1 MKKRRFRIWLLL
13 SCLWLVVI
21 FGHSSMPASAS
32 NAESLG
38 FLAVVQTMF
47 PWMTNHFLRK
57 LGHFTEFAVLG
68 VFVTGAFRNAKN
80 FTLFKPLGLCLLA
93 AVSDETLQLF
103 ISGRSGQLSDVWL
116 DFSGALC
123 GTLLFWLI
131 CKLTKR

>member
-13 SCLWLVVI
+13 SCLWLVLI
-21 FGHSSMPASAS
+21 FGHSSMSAAAS

-38 FLAVVQTMF
+38 FLAVVQTIF
-47 PWMTNHFLRK
+47 PWMTHHLLRK

-68 VFVTGAFRNAKN
+68 VFVTGTFRNAKN
-80 FTLFKPLGLCLLA
+80 FTLFKPLGVCLLA

-116 DFSGALC
+116 GFSGALC

>member
-21 FGHSSMPASAS
+21 FGHSSMPAAAS

-38 FLAVVQTMF
+38 FLAVIQTVI
-47 PWMTNHFLRK
+47 PWMTNQLLRK

-80 FTLFKPLGLCLLA
+80 FTLFKPLGLCLFT
-93 AVSDETLQLF
+93 AVCDETLQLF
-103 ISGRSGQLSDVWL
+103 IAGRSGNVRDIWI
-116 DFSGALC
+116 DFSGALL
-123 GTLLFWLI
+123 GTLLTWLVY
-131 CKLTKR
+131 KLRKR

>member
-21 FGHSSMPASAS
+21 FGHSSMLASAS

-38 FLAVVQTMF
+38 FLAVVQTIF
-47 PWMTNHFLRK
+47 PWMTNQLLRK

-80 FTLFKPLGLCLLA
+80 FTLFKPLGLCLFT
-93 AVSDETLQLF
+93 AVCDETLQLF
-103 ISGRSGQLSDVWL
+103 VAGRSGNVRDIWIDFAGAFLSTFV
-116 DFSGALC
+116 
-123 GTLLFWLI
+123 TWLI
-131 CKLTKR
+131 YKLRQN

>member
-38 FLAVVQTMF
+38 FLAVVQTIF

-57 LGHFTEFAVLG
+57 LGHFTEFAILG
-68 VFVTGAFRNAKN
+68 IFWTGTFRNAKN
-80 FTLFKPLGLCLLA
+80 FTLFKPLGMCLFT
-93 AVSDETLQLF
+93 AVCDETLQLF
-103 ISGRSGQLSDVWL
+103 VAGRSGNVRDIWIDFAGAFLSTFV
-116 DFSGALC
+116 
-123 GTLLFWLI
+123 TWLI
-131 CKLTKR
+131 YKLRQN

>member
-38 FLAVVQTMF
+38 FLAVVQTIF
-47 PWMTNHFLRK
+47 PWMTNQLLRK

-68 VFVTGAFRNAKN
+68 VFVTEAFRNAKN
-80 FTLFKPLGLCLLA
+80 FTLFKPLGLCLFT
-93 AVSDETLQLF
+93 AVCDETLQLF
-103 ISGRSGQLSDVWL
+103 IAGRSGNVRDIWIDFAGAFLSTFV
-116 DFSGALC
+116 
-123 GTLLFWLI
+123 TWLI
-131 CKLTKR
+131 YKLRQN